1 MTDRTRIGARFGTT
15 VVGTG
20 GPSTLPPDLLAKAA
34 DRVRIAALAFA
45 VVWFIALLILNPFS
59 RLTTGLRATSGAW
72 PMPGNALGAVAL
84 AVSLALALAAP
95 RLRHRPNLVIN
106 LGLGYEILLAAIF
119 AFLKNWEYDPRMSL
133 SWAAVVILVYPA
145 IAPASTR
152 KILVTSIIASLF
164 DPVFHQMAAFRTPG
178 ADFSPVSVIFPFV
191 QSSLI
196 AGLALV
202 PATIIRRLGK
212 EVRDARDLGSYR
224 LEKLLGEGGMGQV
237 YRASH
242 RFLARPAAVK
252 LISPSSMGGRTE
264 AEVETA
270 VERFKRE
277 AAAASSLSSPHTIEL
292 YDFGVSDDGTFFYVM
307 ELLDGIDLQVMV
319 EKHGPIEPG
328 RVIHFLRQACDS
340 LAEAHHLGMVHR
352 DIKPANLF
360 ACRVAL
366 DVDFVKILD
375 FGIVKVKEAPQAA
388 HLTSP
393 DLAVGTPAYLSPEA
407 LSGADVDG
415 RSDLYALGCVGFFLL
430 TGEEPFR
437 AANMMQVI
445 MKHLQETPRAPS
457 AVLGRD
463 LPADLQAVIL
473 RLLAKAPED
482 RYPDALALK
491 AALEACDDAKAW
503 TAEAAH
509 AWWSANRP
517 AAAPVTAAA

>member
-1 MTDRTRIGARFGTT
+1 MTDRTRIGARVGP
-15 VVGTG
+15 VAGTG

-45 VVWFIALLILNPFS
+45 AAWVIALLVLNPFS
-59 RLTTGLRATSGAW
+59 RLTTGLRATGGGW
-72 PMPGNALGAVAL
+72 PMPGNALGGIAL
-84 AVSLALALAAP
+84 ALSLALAFAAP
-95 RLRHRPNLVIN
+95 RLRHRPHLVIN
-106 LGLGYEILLAAIF
+106 LGLGYEIVLAGIF
-119 AFLKNWEYDPRMSL
+119 AVLYNWEYNPRVSI

-152 KILVTSIIASLF
+152 KILVTSIVACLL
-164 DPVFHQMAAFRTPG
+164 DPALRLAVALRTPG
-178 ADFSPVSVIFPFV
+178 VELTPVTVVFPFV
-191 QSSLI
+191 MYGVI
-196 AGLALV
+196 AGLAMV
-202 PATIIRRLGK
+202 PATIIRGLGK

-242 RFLARPAAVK
+242 RYLARPAAVK

-264 AEVETA
+264 TEIETA

-277 AAAASSLSSPHTIEL
+277 AGAASSLSSPHTIEL

-307 ELLDGIDLQVMV
+307 ELLDGLDLQAMV
-319 EKHGPIEPG
+319 EKHGPINPG

-366 DVDFVKILD
+366 DVDFVKVLD
-375 FGIVKVKEAPQAA
+375 FGIVKVRQEPAKAA
-388 HLTSP
+388 NLTSP

-407 LSGADVDG
+407 LSGAEIDG

-445 MKHLQETPRAPS
+445 VKHLQETPRTPS

-517 AAAPVTAAA
+517 VAGPARAAA